1 MAFLKNAWYVAS
13 WSDALK
19 PGELLPRKI
28 LGEDVLFLRDSRGK
42 VAAMQDRCPHRF
54 IPLHMG
60 RIVEDTVE
68 CCYHGLRFDCSGRC
82 VLNPH
87 GDGKIPAAARVRT
100 YPVVERHNIV
110 WIWMGDQ
117 EADPEKIPD
126 YGVLDSDSGF
136 LTTRGEILMQS
147 NYVLMGENLLDL
159 SHVAFLHK
167 GLLGS
172 DQMVKTLPSVREEEG
187 HLHVDRL
194 MKDVDVPTVF
204 DMIFRNDGQPVDAW
218 QNMRWTA
225 PSNYLL
231 DVGVTAPGGTR
242 DDGAWFYGIHLLT
255 PETEST
261 THYHFASA
269 RPPGSVVDPDLD
281 AELARCRRIAFA
293 DQDKPIVDAQQRVVG
308 AQEFWA
314 MKPVLLAVDAG
325 PVRMRRSIERLIAEE
340 AKNVNA

>member
-1 MAFLKNAWYVAS
+1 MAFLKNAWYVAG
-13 WSDALK
+13 WSDALE
-19 PGELLPRKI
+19 PGKLLPRKI
-28 LGEDVLFLRDSRGK
+28 LGEDVVLFRDSRGR

-68 CCYHGLRFDCSGRC
+68 CCYHGLRFDCSGQC

-87 GDGKIPAAARVRT
+87 GDGKIPAAAKVRT
-100 YPVVERHNIV
+100 YPVVERHSIV
-110 WIWMGDQ
+110 WIWMGDH
-117 EADPEKIPD
+117 EADPGTIPD
-126 YGVLDSDSGF
+126 YGVLDSDSGY
-136 LTTRGEILMQS
+136 LTTRGAILMQS

-172 DQMVKTLPSVREEEG
+172 DQMVKTLPSVREEG
-187 HLHVDRL
+187 VHLHVDRL
-194 MKDVDVPTVF
+194 MKGVDVPTVF
-204 DMIFRNDGQPVDAW
+204 DMLFRNDGQPVDAW

-242 DDGAWFYGIHLLT
+242 EEGAWFYGIHLLT

-308 AQEFWA
+308 TQEFWS

>member
-13 WSDALK
+13 WSDDLK
-19 PGELLPRKI
+19 AGDLLPRKI
-28 LGEDVLFLRDSRGK
+28 LGEDVLFFRDSKGR
-42 VAAMQDRCPHRF
+42 VAAMHDRCPHRF

-87 GDGKIPAAARVRT
+87 GDGKIPAAAKVRT
-100 YPVVERHNIV
+100 FPAVERHNIV
-110 WIWMGDQ
+110 WVWMGDQ
-117 EADPEKIPD
+117 EADPQKIPD
-126 YGVLDSDSGF
+126 YGVLDTDSGF
-136 LTTRGEILMQS
+136 LTTRGAILMQS

-172 DQMVKTLPSVREEEG
+172 DQMVKTLPVVREEEG

-204 DMIFRNDGQPVDAW
+204 DMLFRNDGQPVDAW
-218 QNMRWTA
+218 QNMRWTV

-231 DVGVTAPGGTR
+231 DVGVTAPGKTR
-242 DDGAWFYGIHLLT
+242 DDGAWFFGIHLLT
-255 PETEST
+255 PETET
-261 THYHFASA
+261 TTRYHFASA

-308 AQEFWA
+308 EQDFWA

-325 PVRMRRSIERLIAEE
+325 PVRMRRTIERLIADE
-340 AKNVNA
+340 AKNVSA